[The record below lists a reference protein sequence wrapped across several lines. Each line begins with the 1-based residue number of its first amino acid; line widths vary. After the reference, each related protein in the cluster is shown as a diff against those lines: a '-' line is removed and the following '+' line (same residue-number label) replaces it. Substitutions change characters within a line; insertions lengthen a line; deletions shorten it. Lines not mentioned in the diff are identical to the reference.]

1 MHTFEECLVEKIG
14 IGVIGIGGFAM
25 THLDALSRCGDDAEL
40 RAVVVPLPWNAAYNE
55 EAREKELA
63 ARGVR
68 IYRDYRDMIASERD
82 RIRLVT
88 IPVGIRFH
96 APMSIAALAAGY
108 DVLCEKP
115 VAGNVADAAE
125 MAEAARLAGRRLAI
139 GYQHLHTR
147 AIQRIKRITLE
158 GTLGRLKEARTIV
171 LWPRDSS
178 YYARNN
184 WAGRLTVDGV
194 RIYDSPV
201 QNAAAHFLQNMLYV
215 AGNSADSCAEP
226 SSVYAENYHAN
237 DIDSAD
243 TQFVRVATAD
253 GARLHFVSSH
263 AVPVLREPHTEF
275 IYDQGRIVWEYD
287 GSTTVFLRST
297 QIDSFDNGGEVSHDL
312 PFRDM
317 IDALRAERPP
327 KVHIG
332 NSIQHT
338 RVVESAFAS
347 SGGVTAVPASEV
359 EQSATRTGTITVI
372 RNIVPVL
379 EAAYES
385 GEGFA
390 ARGTPWARGGK
401 EILIPR

>member
-1 MHTFEECLVEKIG
+1 VEKIG
-14 IGVIGIGGFAM
+14 VGVIGIGGFAM
-25 THLDALSRCGDDAEL
+25 THLDALSRCGDTAEL
-40 RAVVVPLPWNAAYNE
+40 RAVVVPLPWNAVYNE
-55 EAREKELA
+55 EAREQQLA

-68 IYRDYRDMIASERD
+68 IYRDYRDMIAAERD

-125 MAEAARLAGRRLAI
+125 MAEAARIAERRLAI

-147 AIQRIKRITLE
+147 AIQRIKRITLD
-158 GTLGRLKEARTIV
+158 GTLGRLREARTIV

-178 YYARNN
+178 YYARNG
-184 WAGRLTVDGV
+184 WAGKLTVDGI

-215 AGNSADSCAEP
+215 AGSSADSCADP
-226 SSVYAENYHAN
+226 STVYAENYHAN

-243 TQFVRVATAD
+243 TQFVRVVTTD
-253 GARLHFVSSH
+253 GARLLFVSSH
-263 AVPVLREPHTEF
+263 AVPELREPHTEF
-275 IYDQGRIVWEYD
+275 VYDDGRIIWEYD
-287 GSTTVFLRST
+287 GRTAVYRRETLV
-297 QIDSFDNGGEVSHDL
+297 DSFDNGGELSHDL
-312 PFRDM
+312 PFSDM
-317 IDALRAERPP
+317 FDALRSEKAP

-338 RVVESAFAS
+338 RAVEAAFAS
-347 SGGVTAVPASEV
+347 SGGVSAVPPSFIEKS
-359 EQSATRTGTITVI
+359 QTRTGTITVI
-372 RNIVPVL
+372 RDIVPL
-379 EAAYES
+379 LDAAYAT
-385 GEGFA
+385 GEGLA
-390 ARGTPWARGGK
+390 AQGAPWARGGT
-401 EILIPR
+401 EIPAPR